1 MFGQVFGLL
10 AIIRSGRLVQPGSR
24 AAAAAA
30 TPATKG
36 SKTAVEPDA
45 AVDVVQR
52 LLQLADK
59 KSFLAEIAHQAI
71 ITFLSQVRLLL
82 RLSSPPPPPGPT

>member
-24 AAAAAA
+24 AAAA

-36 SKTAVEPDA
+36 SKTAVESDA

-82 RLSSPPPPPGPT
+82 RLPPSSPPPGPT

>member
-1 MFGQVFGLL
+1 
-10 AIIRSGRLVQPGSR
+10 VQPGSR
-24 AAAAAA
+24 AAAA

-36 SKTAVEPDA
+36 SKTAVESDA
-45 AVDVVQR
+45 AADVVQR

-71 ITFLSQVRLLL
+71 ITFLSQVR
-82 RLSSPPPPPGPT
+82 

>member
-24 AAAAAA
+24 AAAAA

-36 SKTAVEPDA
+36 SKTAVESDA
-45 AVDVVQR
+45 AADVVQR

-71 ITFLSQVRLLL
+71 ITFLSQVR
-82 RLSSPPPPPGPT
+82 